1 MIPGYHCGAVNG
13 QLLQESHLAGSRL
26 HRTRHHVENPGAGRG
41 PHGSGWWP
49 PVGVVLYKLWKWCF
63 FTSPGC
69 AVLIDVDFTE
79 NSPRIAWIWWHPENI
94 SWGWDLKMV
103 MESMGRATH
112 SEVAM
117 AIGPSLSFFEA
128 VRIHP
133 SKSMSYNVNPGLINP
148 VYGCLIG
155 RVPFMYLIL
164 WLFRGYPLIN
174 EPWFINPGW
183 H

>member
-1 MIPGYHCGAVNG
+1 MIPGYHCSAVNG

-41 PHGSGWWP
+41 PHGSGWRP
-49 PVGVVLYKLWKWCF
+49 PVGVVFDALKVVFFYQPRLSGVDWCWFHRKLTKDCLNLV
-63 FTSPGC
+63 TSREYQLG
-69 AVLIDVDFTE
+69 
-79 NSPRIAWIWWHPENI
+79 
-94 SWGWDLKMV
+94 DLKMV

-155 RVPFMYLIL
+155 RVPFMYHIL